1 MKGSL
6 SLKQVAAM
14 AGAVAVVIL
23 VSIYFKD
30 LRKAVAVPGLRS
42 SGSSGSA

>member
-6 SLKQVAAM
+6 SLKQVAVM
-14 AGAVAVVIL
+14 AGAIVVVTL

-30 LRKAVAVPGLRS
+30 LKKAVAVPGPRS